1 MEAEE
6 LRRSARQPPPRE
18 LYSSIEDAMMWQVR
32 RVARE
37 AKYAD
42 SLLESASASRF
53 MEAMTE
59 PDSDEALSSMEVDM
73 EKAFSPTREEV
84 RIMILEDDAQ
94 LEEKQ
99 AQLDQANMKASML
112 SAENRSLSRTCSACR
127 PGRRGFF
134 CATSTPKIPV
144 TKN

>member
-1 MEAEE
+1 M
-6 LRRSARQPPPRE
+6 
-18 LYSSIEDAMMWQVR
+18 IWQVR
-32 RVARE
+32 RVTRE

-53 MEAMTE
+53 MEAMTA

-73 EKAFSPTREEV
+73 EKAFSPTREEM
-84 RIMILEDDAQ
+84 RKMILEHDAQ

-99 AQLDQANMKASML
+99 AQLDQANMKAPML
-112 SAENRSLSRTCSACR
+112 SAENRSLSRTCAAYR

-134 CATSTPKIPV
+134 CATSTPNIRV